1 MMHIHVKAGGGARLT
16 EEETARISGIVEATM
31 ARYADRLQG
40 VEVFLSDENSRE
52 KHGKDDKRCLIEARS
67 GGFPPVAVEAH
78 ADGYLAAVSAC
89 VDKLLH
95 AVEHRIDRLR
105 G

>member
-1 MMHIHVKAGGGARLT
+1 MQIHVKAGGGARIT
-16 EEETARISGIVEATM
+16 EDETSQISGIVESSLD
-31 ARYADRLQG
+31 RYADRLTT

-52 KHGKDDKRCLIEARS
+52 KHGKLDKRCLIEARS
-67 GGFPPVAVEAH
+67 KGFEPLAVEAH
-78 ADGYLAAVSAC
+78 ADEYLPAVKSC
-89 VDKLLH
+89 VEKLLH